1 MTSLIRMAFP
11 QCLERPARKKWLL
24 LDASVYCAAATI
36 KRKFLGSLFRSA
48 LWFILLALTTLPH
61 NAFSADK
68 VTGIYA
74 SQAISQCL
82 PWIAED
88 AGIFKKY
95 NLDFQL
101 IYVASAA
108 ISTAALLGGDADIA
122 LTGGAGVVRA
132 FIGGASDLVVI
143 GAVKNILTHS
153 ILAGQKIKNVE
164 GLKGKKIG
172 VTRLG
177 SNSHYFTVQALR
189 LSGLDPE
196 RDVTL
201 VQTGGVPENLA
212 ALTKGII
219 DAATMT
225 SPGDATAISQG
236 FHYVVYGPDLRL
248 PYANT
253 IFATRR
259 PEIAKRS
266 AVVGRFMRAM
276 AEAAKILHT
285 DKGLTY
291 RVLRKRFRIEDNNLL
306 DAAYNPEIKALEPKL
321 EIKYEAIQAILN
333 EVSQTDPRAKK
344 VKPNDLTD
352 NRYLE
357 EMQKS
362 GFLGKLWEERS

>member
-1 MTSLIRMAFP
+1 M
-11 QCLERPARKKWLL
+11 RKG
-24 LDASVYCAAATI
+24 
-36 KRKFLGSLFRSA
+36 FLVSFSWWKVRV
-48 LWFILLALTTLPH
+48 ILLAIAALPY

-74 SQAISQCL
+74 SQAISQSL
-82 PWIAED
+82 PFIAED

-132 FIGGASDLVVI
+132 FIGGATDLVVI

-153 ILAGQKIKNVE
+153 ILAGQKIKNAE

-189 LSGLDPE
+189 YSALDPE

-291 RVLRKRFRIEDNNLL
+291 RVLRKRFRIDDNSLL

-321 EIKYEAIQAILN
+321 DIKPEALQAILN

-352 NRYLE
+352 NRYLD

-362 GFLGKLWEERS
+362 GFFEKLWGERS

>member
-1 MTSLIRMAFP
+1 MFSTVLRPEGTRSKSEDKRAGIGTANVIRRCASFLLSLKTSLILA
-11 QCLERPARKKWLL
+11 AVVWL
-24 LDASVYCAAATI
+24 
-36 KRKFLGSLFRSA
+36 
-48 LWFILLALTTLPH
+48 PN
-61 NAFSADK
+61 NAFAADRI
-68 VTGIYA
+68 TGIYA
-74 SQAISQCL
+74 SQAISQSL

-88 AGIFKKY
+88 AGLFRKY

-101 IYVASAA
+101 IYIASAG

-132 FIGGASDLVVI
+132 FVGGANDLVII

-153 ILAGQKIKNVE
+153 ILAGTKIKSAK
-164 GLKGKKIG
+164 GLKGAKIG

-177 SNSHYFTVQALR
+177 SNSHFFTVQALR
-189 LSGLDPE
+189 QSGLEPE

-212 ALTKGII
+212 ALSKGLV

-236 FHYVVYGPDLRL
+236 FHYVIYGPDLRL

-259 PEIAKRS
+259 QEIARRP
-266 AVVGRFMRAM
+266 AAIGRFMCAM

-285 DKGLTY
+285 DKELAYKT
-291 RVLRKRFRIEDNNLL
+291 LRRQFRINDNALL
-306 DAAYNPEIKALEPKL
+306 DAAYNPEIKALETKL
-321 EIKYEAIQAILN
+321 EIRPEALQAILN
-333 EVSQTDPRAKK
+333 EVAQTDPRARK
-344 VKPNDLTD
+344 VKPSDLTD
-352 NRYLE
+352 SRYLD

-362 GFLGKLWEERS
+362 GLFKKLWG